1 MGDILTALAIPAL
14 LCASGLYAAGS
25 CWWRRR
31 HPAPPPY
38 SQSAARLAELDL
50 LAVAEGIIRES
61 WAELDELYRAA
72 PASDSAPGS
81 PRPRH
86 GTRRLRSPGP

>member
-1 MGDILTALAIPAL
+1 MGDVLTALAIPAL
-14 LCASGLYAAGS
+14 LCASGFYAACS

-50 LAVAEGIIRES
+50 LAVTEAIVRES

-72 PASDSAPGS
+72 PAPD
-81 PRPRH
+81 PRA
-86 GTRRLRSPGP
+86 RSRP

>member
-1 MGDILTALAIPAL
+1 MGDVLAALAIPAL
-14 LCASGLYAAGS
+14 LCASGIYAACS

-50 LAVAEGIIRES
+50 MAVTDRIIRES
-61 WAELDELYRAA
+61 WAELDDLYRA
-72 PASDSAPGS
+72 PVSDPGA
-81 PRPRH
+81 RP
-86 GTRRLRSPGP
+86 